1 MAITKTTIHIMT
13 NDRMTDALR
22 YVRPAVRIRDLNLET
37 SFMSPQLPDYTEIEE
52 EW

>member
-1 MAITKTTIHIMT
+1 MFNNNTS
-13 NDRMTDALR
+13 DATR
-22 YVRPAVRIRDLNLET
+22 YVRPAIRIRDLNLES